1 MQEGNGFVELL
12 DTLRWRWQLAALIAA
27 GIFLGA
33 VFYVEQLPSEYEAQ
47 AVLALAPRPEAGT
60 SSDTVRIVA
69 PKYVAFLSS
78 PQTAEDIADDLGTQA
93 SVIEDALEATTT
105 PDSGNLTISATTTN
119 PQLSADIANALLR
132 EALTFSSQDEL
143 LSGEIVARAV
153 VTDRPS
159 GPPRKLLEA
168 AALLVGII
176 LGITVALLVERGR
189 PRIRVW
195 RDITD
200 LTGYTVIARV
210 PRARVLKA
218 KPEEALADARVGP
231 AFRTLRTN
239 IERLSTDADQPP
251 RTISVTS
258 ALPAAGKT
266 TTAALLGESLAR
278 LGNKTLVVDADL
290 SRAGFTN
297 TFGLDPRQHGTST
310 VLRGQSQLAHAVQPG
325 WVENLFVLP
334 TQKDR
339 EAGDVI
345 AREFGR
351 LVAEVTSSYDTIIF
365 DTPPL
370 ISTDEGRTIA
380 TQVDGV
386 VLVVRAGEMSG
397 RINEAVLALED
408 LKVRVLGVVGNR
420 MRRAD
425 VGQGYR

>member
-12 DTLRWRWQLAALIAA
+12 DTLRWRWQLAVLIAL
-27 GIFLGA
+27 GTFLGA

-69 PKYVAFLSS
+69 PKYVAFLAS
-78 PQTAEDIADDLGTQA
+78 PQITADVAEDLGTDP
-93 SVIEDALEATTT
+93 SVVADALDATTT
-105 PDSGNLTISATTTN
+105 PDSGNLTITATTTN
-119 PQLSADIANALLR
+119 PQLSADIANSLLR

-153 VTDRPS
+153 VSDTPS

-195 RDITD
+195 RDITE
-200 LTGYTVIARV
+200 LTGYPVIARV
-210 PRARVLKA
+210 PRARILKA
-218 KPEEALADARVGP
+218 KPVEALADARVGP

-239 IERLSTDADQPP
+239 IERLATDGEHGP
-251 RTISVTS
+251 RTMAVTS

-266 TTAALLGESLAR
+266 TSAALLGESLAR

-290 SRAGFTN
+290 SRAGLTK
-297 TFGLDPRQHGTST
+297 TFGLDSSKHGTST
-310 VLRGQSQLAHAVQPG
+310 VLRGKSRLAEAIQSG
-325 WVENLFVLP
+325 WVENLYVLP
-334 TQKDR
+334 TQVDK

-351 LVAEVTSSYDTIIF
+351 LVTEVTAAYDTIIF

-380 TQVDGV
+380 TQVEGV
-386 VLVVRAGEMSG
+386 ILVVRAGEMSG
-397 RINEAVLALED
+397 QINEAVLALDD

>member
-1 MQEGNGFVELL
+1 MQEENGFVELL

-27 GIFLGA
+27 GIFFGA
-33 VFYVEQLPSEYEAQ
+33 IVYVEQLPSEYEAT
-47 AVLALAPRPEAGT
+47 AVLALAPRPDSGAT
-60 SSDTVRIVA
+60 SDTVRIVA

-78 PQTAEDIADDLGTQA
+78 PQTAADTAEDLGTSA
-93 SVIEDALEATTT
+93 SVVEDALDATTT
-105 PDSGNLTISATTTN
+105 PDSGNLTITATTRS
-119 PQLSADIANALLR
+119 PQLSTDIANALLR
-132 EALTFSSQDEL
+132 EALTFSAQDEL
-143 LSGEIVARAV
+143 LSGEVVVRAV
-153 VTDRPS
+153 TSDRPS

-168 AALLVGII
+168 AALLVGLIV
-176 LGITVALLVERGR
+176 GITVALLVERGR

-195 RDITD
+195 RDITN

-210 PRARVLKA
+210 PAARILRA
-218 KPEEALADARVGP
+218 KPVEAFADARVGP

-239 IERLSTDADQPP
+239 IERLGTDDQGL
-251 RTISVTS
+251 RTIAVTS
-258 ALPAAGKT
+258 ALPSAGKT

-290 SRAGFTN
+290 SRAGLTN
-297 TFGLDPRQHGTST
+297 TFGLDSREHGTST
-310 VLRGQSQLAHAVQPG
+310 VLRRTSRLEQAVQPG

-334 TQKDR
+334 TQIDR

-345 AREFGR
+345 AREFGQ
-351 LVAEVTSSYDTIIF
+351 LVAEVSAAYDTIIF

-380 TQVDGV
+380 TQVEGV
-386 VLVVRAGEMSG
+386 ILVVRAGEMSG
-397 RINEAVLALED
+397 QVNEAVLALED